1 MPSSTGLHGRT
12 LQLFFLLLLPL
23 MAILMAVAF
32 GSSGLHEHAMRN
44 LVGERDARAAR
55 ATAAALAEQLDHRAS
70 AVRQLALLAVTASPE
85 QALADSAFLQ
95 ADFEGGL
102 SLWTADGRLL
112 ASDIPADNWVER
124 PVASLLSQINPAEP
138 AFSPTF
144 TDPAN
149 NQPAVLVAAIQADV
163 AAVGLFYPADLAAQA
178 LADTFPAGNATTIF
192 LISETEQ
199 LLYQAGNEPE
209 GEAAGHPGVAEA
221 LAGHSGTTHIMDGE
235 EEHIVAYSQVRPA
248 GWALVIEEPW
258 QTVVDP
264 TLQATLVA
272 PLALAPALLLA
283 LAALWFAG
291 RQIVRPLQQLA
302 GLASELGW
310 GRFEAIQTLVGGISE
325 IRHLQA
331 ELIHMANKVQAA
343 QKSLHSY
350 VGAVTAGQE
359 EERRR
364 LARELHDD
372 TIQSLIALNQRLQL
386 AQMSGGHQLS
396 PGQAA
401 STLAEMQ
408 QMVSQ
413 MIEEVRR
420 FVRDLRPIYL
430 EDLGLAA
437 ALHVLTDDSSQTMAI
452 PVYFN
457 KNGRERRLPPE
468 VELAF
473 YRMAQEALSNVAR
486 HAQASQ
492 AWLKLAFTAEAVTL
506 TIEDDGRGFTLPA
519 TPALLA
525 TAGHFGLLGLSERAT
540 LIGAHLDIQAAP
552 GEGSRI
558 TITYGGHT
566 ASQ

>member
-1 MPSSTGLHGRT
+1 MSFATGWRGRT
-12 LQLFFLLLLPL
+12 LQLFLLLLLPL
-23 MAILMAVAF
+23 LAILTAVAF

-55 ATAAALAEQLDHRAS
+55 AAAAALSEQLDHRAS
-70 AVRQLALLAVTASPE
+70 AVRQFALLAATTSPQ

-95 ADFEGGL
+95 ADFAGGL

-112 ASDIPADNWVER
+112 DSTIAAADWEER
-124 PVASLLSQINPAEP
+124 PVVTLLSATSPSEP

-144 TDPAN
+144 IDPASG
-149 NQPAVLVAAIQADV
+149 QPAVLVAAVQGEV

-178 LADTFPAGNATTIF
+178 LADTFPAGEATIF
-192 LISETEQ
+192 LISETGQ
-199 LLYQAGNEPE
+199 LLYQTGDDPE
-209 GEAAGHPGVAEA
+209 GEAASHAGVAEA
-221 LAGHSGTTHIMDGE
+221 LAGQSGTTHNMDGA
-235 EEHIVAYSQVRPA
+235 EEHIVAYSQVRPRYGR
-248 GWALVIEEPW
+248 GWALVVEEPW
-258 QTVVDP
+258 QNVVDP

-291 RQIVRPLQQLA
+291 RQVVRPLQQLA

-310 GRFEAIQTLVGGISE
+310 GRFEAIERPVGGIRE

-386 AQMSGGHQLS
+386 AQLS
-396 PGQAA
+396 PGEEAT
-401 STLAEMQ
+401 TLADMQ

-437 ALHVLTDDSSQTMAI
+437 ALHVLAGDSSKAMGI
-452 PVYFN
+452 PVQFN
-457 KNGRERRLPPE
+457 KSGRERRLPAE
-468 VELAF
+468 VELAL
-473 YRMAQEALSNVAR
+473 YRMAQEALSNIAR
-486 HAQASQ
+486 HAQAAQ
-492 AWLKLAFTAEAVTL
+492 VWLKLTFTAEAVTL
-506 TIEDDGRGFTLPA
+506 LIEDDGRGFTLPA

-540 LIGAHLDIQAAP
+540 LIGAQLEIDSRP

-558 TITYGGHT
+558 TITYD
-566 ASQ
+566 QP